1 MSQNTSENSAV
12 QRPLK
17 QTDLALG
24 IITDEPALDSTIRTV
39 ARARN
44 RSVSV
49 FVVNTTEN
57 DEAVK
62 ILRSLGAVLID
73 PGSAEEES
81 YQTAL
86 VDAARNHNCS
96 GIAIHEEEGWVDFE
110 SSYDEFRHGTEY
122 AITAELADPSES
134 EDTGLLVGIPAY
146 NEEIGIGSTVIG
158 ALRYADEV
166 VVIDDGSADRTVE
179 IARNAGATV
188 LEHEMNQGKGRAI
201 NTFLT
206 YARSTDHDEFA
217 VLDADGQH
225 VPEDLP
231 TVLEPVRAG
240 EADVVIGSRYLEK
253 DAGAETPRYRRVGQR
268 VLDMLTLGSSGTN
281 LTDTQSGFRA
291 FSSAAIDSLTLR
303 ADGMGVETEMIG
315 AAVDSDL
322 TITEVPIDVRYDGV
336 DGQTFSPVRHGLGV
350 AVFTL
355 QLIRDR
361 HPLLFF
367 ALPGVAL
374 TVVGTGLGVH
384 STIIYQNTG
393 ILYGWRILIAGIITI
408 IGILGVFCG
417 LILNRISTMIVE
429 LNEGER

>member
-1 MSQNTSENSAV
+1 MSQDISENSVV

-24 IITDEPALDSTIRTV
+24 VITDEPTVDSTIRTV

-44 RSVSV
+44 RGVSV
-49 FVVNTTEN
+49 FVVDTTEN
-57 DEAVK
+57 DETAK

-73 PGSAEEES
+73 PVDPGEDG
-81 YQTAL
+81 YRTAL
-86 VDAARNHNCS
+86 VDAARNRNCS
-96 GIAIHEEEGWVDFE
+96 GIAIHKEEGWVDFE
-110 SSYDEFRHGTEY
+110 SSYDTFRRGTEY

-134 EDTGLLVGIPAY
+134 QETGLLVGIPAY

-188 LEHEMNQGKGRAI
+188 LEHETNQGKGRAI

-206 YARSTDHDEFA
+206 YARSTDYDEFA

-231 TVLEPVRAG
+231 TVLEPVRTG
-240 EADVVIGSRYLEK
+240 EADVVVGSRYLE
-253 DAGAETPRYRRVGQR
+253 AGVGTETPRYRRVGQR

-291 FSSAAIDSLTLR
+291 FSPAAIDSLTLR
-303 ADGMGVETEMIG
+303 TDGMGVESEMIG

-336 DGQTFSPVRHGLGV
+336 DGQTFGPFRHGVGV

-367 ALPGVAL
+367 GVPGILMTGAGGLLGVNAL
-374 TVVGTGLGVH
+374 TVYQQTGEFALGWVLLSSLLTIVGV
-384 STIIYQNTG
+384 
-393 ILYGWRILIAGIITI
+393 
-408 IGILGVFCG
+408 LGVFCG
-417 LILNRISTMIVE
+417 LILNRISVMLKEFHEVAQ
-429 LNEGER
+429 